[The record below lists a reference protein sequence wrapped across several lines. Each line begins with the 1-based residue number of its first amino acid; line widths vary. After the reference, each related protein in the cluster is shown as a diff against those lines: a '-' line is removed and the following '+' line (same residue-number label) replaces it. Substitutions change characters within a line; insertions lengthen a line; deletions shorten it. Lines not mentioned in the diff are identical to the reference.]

1 MSGFLK
7 GKDVHGWKNTNGF
20 SEDPRVAGGSPL
32 PAPAAPSI
40 CRLERPVFG
49 PILARFLEAGWPENP
64 KTGGKGSG
72 RKRPVWVA
80 ETSVGPGG
88 KFRGSSFLVYSNG
101 RVFPPGPRK
110 RGSENQLSIPSLSP
124 RRDGSRA
131 PGGELSTGTPITK
144 CCTRMTSHRIGL
156 GWCSALNAK
165 KIGLGLCMRA
175 CSQEGLRFL

>member
-1 MSGFLK
+1 MSSFLK
-7 GKDVHGWKNTNGF
+7 GKDVHGWENTNGF

-49 PILARFLEAGWPENP
+49 RFRGRAGEPENSP
-64 KTGGKGSG
+64 GGGNGSG
-72 RKRPVWVA
+72 RKRAVWPA

-110 RGSENQLSIPSLSP
+110 RGSKNPLSIPSLSP
-124 RRDGSRA
+124 RLAGYRA
-131 PGGELSTGTPITK
+131 PGGSSAPVPQLLSAV
-144 CCTRMTSHRIGL
+144 L
-156 GWCSALNAK
+156 G
-165 KIGLGLCMRA
+165 
-175 CSQEGLRFL
+175 